1 MLHPTR
7 LSLSMSGATPQ
18 AAQLPAVLKTSL
30 VQAGRYTT
38 YNAVTNGPSA
48 PPLYCRHRLSL
59 LWSSI
64 VTNGPIRL
72 GLLAARALA
81 LQHEAHQVVRQ
92 PLRRC
97 PQPGPLPVLLHFLQR
112 RRRRI
117 ARGCSRG
124 EPTIRDGGD
133 VGGGEAW
140 GRGACLLVAPPS
152 ELLAFTQRALSVT
165 QRALSIHP
173 ASC

>member
-7 LSLSMSGATPQ
+7 LSLSMSGVTPQ

-30 VQAGRYTT
+30 VQAGRHTT
-38 YNAVTNGPSA
+38 HNAVTNGTSA
-48 PPLYCRHRLSL
+48 PPLYCRHRLFAAL
-59 LWSSI
+59 V

-152 ELLAFTQRALSVT
+152 ELLAFTQRALS
-165 QRALSIHP
+165 IHP
-173 ASC
+173 ASS